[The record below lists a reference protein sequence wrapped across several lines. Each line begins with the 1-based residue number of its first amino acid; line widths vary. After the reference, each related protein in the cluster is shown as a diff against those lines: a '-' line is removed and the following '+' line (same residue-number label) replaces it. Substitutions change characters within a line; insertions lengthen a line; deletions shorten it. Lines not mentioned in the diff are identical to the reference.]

1 MRPIK
6 LALQYF
12 GPYEQTTVDFER
24 FTESKLFLITGDTGA
39 GKTTM
44 FDGMTYALFGE
55 GTSERKPEEMR
66 SEFAPTTAETVVTFW
81 FEHNGRYYRISR
93 KPTQQLKKKRG
104 AKSDDDTTERKAEVS
119 LTEVDETLQ
128 VPIAAMGE
136 KIPVVRDAI
145 QELLH
150 LNADQFRKI
159 ILLPQNQFREFLA
172 AQSDD
177 KMTILRSL
185 FGTEVFNQFTESLKE
200 QQKETLK
207 QVTNLET
214 QRDVALSQIA
224 WDDPAIADSAPT
236 AVEKITALTAYIAR
250 LTDIVTARETEKAT
264 ATTAVAQSQER
275 VKAAEQL
282 HRQFELLAENTAKQQ
297 LLDEQADQINE
308 QRQQATL
315 LQWGN
320 QQQSIVNDVT
330 RYEEQLARVA
340 TELTQ
345 LATREAATT
354 HSLSEA
360 AATKTE
366 LLTQA
371 ADIKTAEA
379 RLTRITRTLLPNAQR
394 LAMLITQ
401 ATQLAQQR
409 QTRQTNEAQLTTQ
422 LAELTAKEVELQ
434 TSLAT
439 VASVS
444 SSREQLLVFATQ
456 ADELQRTDERLQQ
469 AEKKIAQQ
477 ADNLMRVTRQLDT
490 AKANLKDIVAM
501 REAKATLRRELMIK
515 QLHSELK
522 IGEACMVCGQIYTGE
537 GADPHVGSTS
547 YAEIKVAMAAVDE
560 AETAEQQAIATE
572 ASLTTDATQTKQQ
585 YDTLAKQ
592 LASERD
598 GFASEYNQLFTAWAT
613 VFPNNLLPDTYDT
626 STVQTVIA
634 QVRQH
639 LSDQVTKQ
647 EQLTATLAT
656 LTEEIASVKTNLA
669 RTQTQLSGI
678 TTQLAENDSEQHD
691 LNSDG
696 QLTIVS
702 DYEVE
707 QQALTEKIATYQQA
721 VQSAD
726 EKIRSA
732 EQTQQE
738 LSQRRLVLN
747 QEQNSYQTALDEAK
761 GRLGIAITDGPVADE
776 QALQALLDR
785 IQNQPDELI
794 QLERQLAAYDTQRKT
809 VATAIAQSQA
819 LTAGQERPDL
829 SQLQAELTQ
838 KQTALAEATE
848 RLNKA
853 EWLLEA
859 LQQQQTTILKLQTD
873 IDAITAKSADL
884 IKLTQAVDGNN
895 LLHLRLEPYVLRSF
909 LYEVLTYANEHYI
922 GTLSGGR
929 YQFVLSSRQA
939 GRANQNG
946 LDIDIYDQDGGKVR
960 STSTLSGG
968 ESFIAALSIALS
980 MAEIVQRRAG
990 GAKIDALFID
1000 EGFGSLDSNTL
1011 NQALEALSMVE
1022 QSGRLIGV
1030 ISHVESMKRQIQQQ
1044 MVVTKLGDGRSRL
1057 TYRMV

>member
-200 QQKETLK
+200 QQKDTLK

-214 QRDVALSQIA
+214 QRDVALSQIS
-224 WDDPAIADSAPT
+224 WDDPAIADDAPT
-236 AVEKITALTAYIAR
+236 VVEKITALTAYIAR
-250 LTDIVTARETEKAT
+250 LADTVTTREAAKVTT
-264 ATTAVAQSQER
+264 TTAVAQSQEQL
-275 VKAAEQL
+275 KAAEQL
-282 HRQFELLAENTAKQQ
+282 NRQFELLAENKAKQQ
-297 LLDEQADQINE
+297 QLDEQAEQINE

-315 LQWGN
+315 LQWGT

-330 RYEEQLARVA
+330 RYEEQLARVT

-345 LATREAATT
+345 LATREVATT
-354 HSLSEA
+354 QSLTEA
-360 AATKTE
+360 TSTKTE
-366 LLTQA
+366 LLSQA
-371 ADIKTAEA
+371 ADITVAEA
-379 RLTRITRTLLPNAQR
+379 RLTTITRTLLPNAQR

-409 QTRQTNEAQLTTQ
+409 QTLQTNEAQLKNQ

-456 ADELQRTDERLQQ
+456 ADELQRTDARLQQ
-469 AEKKIAQQ
+469 TEKKVAQQ
-477 ADNLMRVTRQLDT
+477 AESLTRVTRQLDT
-490 AKANLKDIVAM
+490 AKANLQDIIAM

-537 GADPHVGSTS
+537 GDDPHVGGTS

-572 ASLTTDATQTKQQ
+572 ASLTTEATQTKQQ
-585 YDTLAKQ
+585 YDTLVIQ
-592 LASERD
+592 LTSERE
-598 GFASEYNQLFTAWAT
+598 GFASEYNQFFTAWAT
-613 VFPNNLLPDTYDT
+613 VFPDNLLPDTYDA
-626 STVQTVIA
+626 STVQTTMT

-656 LTEEIASVKTNLA
+656 VTDEIAAVKTNLA
-669 RTQTQLSGI
+669 RTQTQLTGI
-678 TTQLAENDSEQHD
+678 TAQMTENDGEQHD

-696 QLTIVS
+696 QLTTVS

-707 QQALTEKIATYQQA
+707 QQSLSEKIATYQRA
-721 VQSAD
+721 VQRAD

-732 EQTQQE
+732 EQTRAE
-738 LSQRRLVLN
+738 LSQRRTVLS
-747 QEQNSYQTALDEAK
+747 QEQDTYQTALDGAK
-761 GRLGIAITDGPVADE
+761 GRLGVAITDGPIADE
-776 QALQALLDR
+776 RAFKVLLER
-785 IQNQPDELI
+785 LQNQPDELI
-794 QLERQLAAYDTQRKT
+794 QLERQIAAYDTQRET
-809 VATAIAQSQA
+809 VATALAQSQT

-848 RLNKA
+848 NLNKA
-853 EWLLEA
+853 EWQLEA

-873 IDAITAKSADL
+873 IDAITEKSADL

>member
-66 SEFAPTTAETVVTFW
+66 SEFAPTTVETAVTFW

-250 LTDIVTARETEKAT
+250 LTDIVTACETEKAM

-275 VKAAEQL
+275 VKTAEQL
-282 HRQFELLAENTAKQQ
+282 NRQFELLAENTAKQQ

-320 QQQSIVNDVT
+320 QQQSIVNGVT

-409 QTRQTNEAQLTTQ
+409 QTLQTNEAQLTAQ

-456 ADELQRTDERLQQ
+456 ADELHRTDERLQQ
-469 AEKKIAQQ
+469 TEKKVAQQ
-477 ADNLMRVTRQLDT
+477 AENLMRVTRKLDT
-490 AKANLKDIVAM
+490 AKANLQDVIAM

-598 GFASEYNQLFTAWAT
+598 GFASEYNQFFTAWAT
-613 VFPNNLLPDTYDT
+613 VFPNNLLPDKYDT

-656 LTEEIASVKTNLA
+656 VTEEIASVKTNLA

-678 TTQLAENDSEQHD
+678 TTQLAENDSEQHE

-696 QLTIVS
+696 PLSTVS

-747 QEQNSYQTALDEAK
+747 QEQNTYQTALDEAK
-761 GRLGIAITDGPVADE
+761 GRLGIAITDGPVVDE

-794 QLERQLAAYDTQRKT
+794 QLERQLAAYDTERKT

-838 KQTALAEATE
+838 KQTASAEATE

-1044 MVVTKLGDGRSRL
+1044 MVVAKLGDGRSRL

>member
-66 SEFAPTTAETVVTFW
+66 SEFAPITVETAVTFW

-250 LTDIVTARETEKAT
+250 LTDIVTARETEKAM

-275 VKAAEQL
+275 VKTAEQL
-282 HRQFELLAENTAKQQ
+282 NRQFELLAENTAKQQ

-371 ADIKTAEA
+371 ADIETAEA
-379 RLTRITRTLLPNAQR
+379 RLKRITRTLLPNAQR

-409 QTRQTNEAQLTTQ
+409 QTLQTNEAQLTAQ

-456 ADELQRTDERLQQ
+456 ADELHRTDERLQQ
-469 AEKKIAQQ
+469 TEKKVAQQ
-477 ADNLMRVTRQLDT
+477 AENLMRVTRKLDT
-490 AKANLKDIVAM
+490 AKANLQDVIAM

-522 IGEACMVCGQIYTGE
+522 IGEVCMVCGQIYTGE

-598 GFASEYNQLFTAWAT
+598 GFASEYNQFFTAWAT
-613 VFPNNLLPDTYDT
+613 VFPNNLLPDKYDT

-656 LTEEIASVKTNLA
+656 VTEEIASVKTNLA

-678 TTQLAENDSEQHD
+678 TTQLAENDSEQHE

-696 QLTIVS
+696 PLSTVS

-747 QEQNSYQTALDEAK
+747 QEQNTYQTALDEAK
-761 GRLGIAITDGPVADE
+761 GRLGIAITDGPVVDE

-794 QLERQLAAYDTQRKT
+794 QLERQLAAYDTERKT

-838 KQTALAEATE
+838 KQTASAEATE

-946 LDIDIYDQDGGKVR
+946 LDIDIYDQDGVKVR

-1044 MVVTKLGDGRSRL
+1044 MVVAKLGDGRSRL

>member
-200 QQKETLK
+200 QQKDTLK

-214 QRDVALSQIA
+214 QRDVALSQIS

-282 HRQFELLAENTAKQQ
+282 NRQFELLAENTAKQQ
-297 LLDEQADQINE
+297 QLDEQAEQINE

-315 LQWGN
+315 LQWGT
-320 QQQSIVNDVT
+320 QQQSIMNDVT

-345 LATREAATT
+345 LATREATT
-354 HSLSEA
+354 TNSLSVA
-360 AATKTE
+360 KATKAE

-371 ADIKTAEA
+371 ADIKTVEA

-394 LAMLITQ
+394 LAMLIAQ
-401 ATQLAQQR
+401 AAQLAQQR
-409 QTRQTNEAQLTTQ
+409 QTLQTNEAQLTTQ
-422 LAELTAKEVELQ
+422 LAELTAKEVALQ

-444 SSREQLLVFATQ
+444 ASREQLLVFAAQ

-469 AEKKIAQQ
+469 TEKKVAQQ
-477 ADNLMRVTRQLDT
+477 AENLMQVTRKLDT
-490 AKANLKDIVAM
+490 AKANLQDVIAM

-585 YDTLAKQ
+585 YDALAKQ
-592 LASERD
+592 LTSERD
-598 GFASEYNQLFTAWAT
+598 GFASEYNQFFTAWAT
-613 VFPNNLLPDTYDT
+613 VFPDNLLPDTYDT

-647 EQLTATLAT
+647 EYLTATLAT
-656 LTEEIASVKTNLA
+656 LTEEIASVKKNLA

-678 TTQLAENDSEQHD
+678 TTQLAENDSEQDD

-696 QLTIVS
+696 QLTTVS

-707 QQALTEKIATYQQA
+707 QQALSEKIATYQQA

-732 EQTQQE
+732 EQTQAE
-738 LSQRRLVLN
+738 LSQRRIVLS
-747 QEQNSYQTALDEAK
+747 QEQDTYQTALEGAK
-761 GRLGIAITDGPVADE
+761 GRLGVAITDGPVADE
-776 QALQALLDR
+776 RAFKVLLER
-785 IQNQPDELI
+785 LQNQPDELI
-794 QLERQLAAYDTQRKT
+794 QLERQIAAYDTQRET
-809 VATAIAQSQA
+809 VATAIAQSQT
-819 LTAGQERPDL
+819 LTAGQERPNL

-848 RLNKA
+848 SLNKA

>member
-81 FEHNGRYYRISR
+81 FEHNGRYYLIRR
-93 KPTQQLKKKRG
+93 KPTQHLKKKRG

-200 QQKETLK
+200 QQKDTLK

-214 QRDVALSQIA
+214 QRDVALSQIS
-224 WDDPAIADSAPT
+224 WDDPAIAESAPT
-236 AVEKITALTAYIAR
+236 AVEKINALTAYIAR
-250 LTDIVTARETEKAT
+250 STDMVTTRDTEKAT

-275 VKAAEQL
+275 VKVAEKL
-282 HRQFELLAENTAKQQ
+282 NREFELLAENTAKQQ
-297 LLDEQADQINE
+297 QLDEQAEQINE
-308 QRQQATL
+308 QRQQAML
-315 LQWGN
+315 LQWGT

-345 LATREAATT
+345 LAIREATT
-354 HSLSEA
+354 TNSLSVA
-360 AATKTE
+360 MATKAE

-394 LAMLITQ
+394 LAMLIAQ

-409 QTRQTNEAQLTTQ
+409 QTLQTNEAQLTAELT
-422 LAELTAKEVELQ
+422 ELTAKEVELQ
-434 TSLAT
+434 TSLAK

-444 SSREQLLVFATQ
+444 ASREQLLVFTAQ

-469 AEKKIAQQ
+469 TEKKFAQQ
-477 ADNLMRVTRQLDT
+477 AENLMQVTRKLDT
-490 AKANLKDIVAM
+490 AKANLQDVIAM

-585 YDTLAKQ
+585 YDALAKQ
-592 LASERD
+592 LMSERD
-598 GFASEYNQLFTAWAT
+598 GFASEYNQFFTAWAT

-626 STVQTVIA
+626 STVQTVIS

-639 LSDQVTKQ
+639 LSNQVTKQ
-647 EQLTATLAT
+647 EHLTETLAT
-656 LTEEIASVKTNLA
+656 VTEDIASVKTNLA

-678 TTQLAENDSEQHD
+678 TTQMAGNDSEQDD

-696 QLTIVS
+696 QLTTVS

-707 QQALTEKIATYQQA
+707 QQALSEKIAIHQQA
-721 VQSAD
+721 VQIAD

-732 EQTQQE
+732 EQTQAE
-738 LSQRRLVLN
+738 LSQRRRVLS
-747 QEQNSYQTALDEAK
+747 QEQETYQAALDGAK
-761 GRLGIAITDGPVADE
+761 GRLGVAITDGPVADE
-776 QALQALLDR
+776 RAFKVLLAR
-785 IQNQPDELI
+785 LQNQPDELI
-794 QLERQLAAYDTQRKT
+794 QLERQIAAYDTQRET
-809 VATAIAQSQA
+809 VATAIAQSQT
-819 LTAGQERPDL
+819 LTADQERPNL

-848 RLNKA
+848 SLNKA

-909 LYEVLTYANEHYI
+909 LYEVLSYANEHYI

>member
-200 QQKETLK
+200 QQKDTLK
-207 QVTNLET
+207 QITNLET
-214 QRDVALSQIA
+214 QRDVALSQIS
-224 WDDPAIADSAPT
+224 WDDPAIAESVPT
-236 AVEKITALTAYIAR
+236 AVEKINALTVYIAR
-250 LTDIVTARETEKAT
+250 STDIVTTRDTEKTT
-264 ATTAVAQSQER
+264 ATMAVAQSQER
-275 VKAAEQL
+275 VKVAEQL
-282 HRQFELLAENTAKQQ
+282 NREFELLAENTAKQQ
-297 LLDEQADQINE
+297 QLDEQAEQINE

-315 LQWGN
+315 LQWGT

-345 LATREAATT
+345 LAIREATT
-354 HSLSEA
+354 TNSLSVA
-360 AATKTE
+360 MATKAE

-394 LAMLITQ
+394 LAMLIAQ

-409 QTRQTNEAQLTTQ
+409 QTLQTNEAQLTAELT
-422 LAELTAKEVELQ
+422 ELTAKEVELQ
-434 TSLAT
+434 TSLAK

-444 SSREQLLVFATQ
+444 ASREQSLVFTAQ

-469 AEKKIAQQ
+469 TEKKVAQQ
-477 ADNLMRVTRQLDT
+477 AENLMQVTRKLDT
-490 AKANLKDIVAM
+490 AKANLQDVISM

-585 YDTLAKQ
+585 YDALAKQ
-592 LASERD
+592 LMSERD
-598 GFASEYNQLFTAWAT
+598 GFAREYNQFFTAWAT

-626 STVQTVIA
+626 STVQTVIS

-647 EQLTATLAT
+647 EHLTETLAT
-656 LTEEIASVKTNLA
+656 MTEDIAFVKTNLA

-678 TTQLAENDSEQHD
+678 TTQMAGNDSEQDD

-696 QLTIVS
+696 QLTTVS

-707 QQALTEKIATYQQA
+707 QQALSEKIAIHQQA
-721 VQSAD
+721 VQIAD

-732 EQTQQE
+732 EQTQAE
-738 LSQRRLVLN
+738 LSQRRRVLS
-747 QEQNSYQTALDEAK
+747 QEQETYQAALDGAK
-761 GRLGIAITDGPVADE
+761 GRLGVAITDGPVADE
-776 QALQALLDR
+776 RAFKVLLAR
-785 IQNQPDELI
+785 LQNQPDELI
-794 QLERQLAAYDTQRKT
+794 QLERQIAAYDTQRET
-809 VATAIAQSQA
+809 VATAIAQSQT
-819 LTAGQERPDL
+819 LTAGQERPNL

-848 RLNKA
+848 SLNKA

-859 LQQQQTTILKLQTD
+859 LQQQQTTISKLQTD

-884 IKLTQAVDGNN
+884 IKLTQVVDGNN

-909 LYEVLTYANEHYI
+909 LYEVLSYANEHYI

-980 MAEIVQRRAG
+980 MAEIVQQRAG

>member
-66 SEFAPTTAETVVTFW
+66 SEFAPTTEETVVTFW

-200 QQKETLK
+200 QQKDTLK

-214 QRDVALSQIA
+214 QRDVALSQIS

-250 LTDIVTARETEKAT
+250 LTDLVTARETEKAT

-282 HRQFELLAENTAKQQ
+282 NRQFELLAENTAKQQ
-297 LLDEQADQINE
+297 LLDEQADQIKE

-360 AATKTE
+360 TATKAE

-371 ADIKTAEA
+371 ADIKIAEA
-379 RLTRITRTLLPNAQR
+379 RLTTITRTLLPNAQR
-394 LAMLITQ
+394 LAILIAQ

-409 QTRQTNEAQLTTQ
+409 QTRQTNEAQLKTQ
-422 LAELTAKEVELQ
+422 LAELTAKDRHDRQ
-434 TSLAT
+434 TIFPQFKRGKSCGTA
-439 VASVS
+439 
-444 SSREQLLVFATQ
+444 
-456 ADELQRTDERLQQ
+456 ERL
-469 AEKKIAQQ
+469 
-477 ADNLMRVTRQLDT
+477 T
-490 AKANLKDIVAM
+490 
-501 REAKATLRRELMIK
+501 
-515 QLHSELK
+515 
-522 IGEACMVCGQIYTGE
+522 
-537 GADPHVGSTS
+537 
-547 YAEIKVAMAAVDE
+547 
-560 AETAEQQAIATE
+560 
-572 ASLTTDATQTKQQ
+572 
-585 YDTLAKQ
+585 
-592 LASERD
+592 
-598 GFASEYNQLFTAWAT
+598 
-613 VFPNNLLPDTYDT
+613 
-626 STVQTVIA
+626 
-634 QVRQH
+634 
-639 LSDQVTKQ
+639 
-647 EQLTATLAT
+647 
-656 LTEEIASVKTNLA
+656 
-669 RTQTQLSGI
+669 
-678 TTQLAENDSEQHD
+678 
-691 LNSDG
+691 
-696 QLTIVS
+696 
-702 DYEVE
+702 
-707 QQALTEKIATYQQA
+707 
-721 VQSAD
+721 
-726 EKIRSA
+726 
-732 EQTQQE
+732 
-738 LSQRRLVLN
+738 
-747 QEQNSYQTALDEAK
+747 
-761 GRLGIAITDGPVADE
+761 
-776 QALQALLDR
+776 
-785 IQNQPDELI
+785 
-794 QLERQLAAYDTQRKT
+794 
-809 VATAIAQSQA
+809 
-819 LTAGQERPDL
+819 
-829 SQLQAELTQ
+829 
-838 KQTALAEATE
+838 
-848 RLNKA
+848 
-853 EWLLEA
+853 
-859 LQQQQTTILKLQTD
+859 
-873 IDAITAKSADL
+873 
-884 IKLTQAVDGNN
+884 
-895 LLHLRLEPYVLRSF
+895 
-909 LYEVLTYANEHYI
+909 
-922 GTLSGGR
+922 
-929 YQFVLSSRQA
+929 
-939 GRANQNG
+939 
-946 LDIDIYDQDGGKVR
+946 
-960 STSTLSGG
+960 
-968 ESFIAALSIALS
+968 
-980 MAEIVQRRAG
+980 
-990 GAKIDALFID
+990 
-1000 EGFGSLDSNTL
+1000 
-1011 NQALEALSMVE
+1011 
-1022 QSGRLIGV
+1022 
-1030 ISHVESMKRQIQQQ
+1030 
-1044 MVVTKLGDGRSRL
+1044 
-1057 TYRMV
+1057 

>member
-66 SEFAPTTAETVVTFW
+66 SEFAPTTVETAVTFW

-250 LTDIVTARETEKAT
+250 LTDIVTARETEKAM

-275 VKAAEQL
+275 VKTAEQL
-282 HRQFELLAENTAKQQ
+282 NRQFELLAENTAKQQ

-409 QTRQTNEAQLTTQ
+409 QTLQTNEAQLTTQ

-456 ADELQRTDERLQQ
+456 ADELHRTDERLQQ
-469 AEKKIAQQ
+469 TEKKVAQQ
-477 ADNLMRVTRQLDT
+477 AENLMRVTRKLDT
-490 AKANLKDIVAM
+490 AKANLQDVIAM

-598 GFASEYNQLFTAWAT
+598 GFASEYNQFFTAWAT
-613 VFPNNLLPDTYDT
+613 VFPNNLLPDKYDT

-656 LTEEIASVKTNLA
+656 VTEEIASVKTNLA

-678 TTQLAENDSEQHD
+678 TTQLAENDSEQHE
-691 LNSDG
+691 LNSDEP
-696 QLTIVS
+696 LSTVS

-747 QEQNSYQTALDEAK
+747 QEQNTYQTALDEAK
-761 GRLGIAITDGPVADE
+761 GRLGIAITDGPVVDE

-794 QLERQLAAYDTQRKT
+794 QLERQLAAYDTERKT

-838 KQTALAEATE
+838 KQTASAEATE

-884 IKLTQAVDGNN
+884 IKLTQVVDGNN

-1044 MVVTKLGDGRSRL
+1044 MVVAKLGDGRSRL

>member
-128 VPIAAMGE
+128 VPITAMGE

-200 QQKETLK
+200 QQKDTLK
-207 QVTNLET
+207 QITNLET
-214 QRDVALSQIA
+214 QRDVALSQIS
-224 WDDPAIADSAPT
+224 WDDPAIAESVPT
-236 AVEKITALTAYIAR
+236 AVEKINALTVYIAR
-250 LTDIVTARETEKAT
+250 STDIVTTRDTEKTT
-264 ATTAVAQSQER
+264 ATMAVAQSQER
-275 VKAAEQL
+275 VKVAEQL
-282 HRQFELLAENTAKQQ
+282 NREFELLAENTAKQQ
-297 LLDEQADQINE
+297 QLDEQAEQINE

-315 LQWGN
+315 LQWGT

-345 LATREAATT
+345 LAIREATT
-354 HSLSEA
+354 TNSLSVA
-360 AATKTE
+360 MATKAE

-394 LAMLITQ
+394 LAMLIAQ

-409 QTRQTNEAQLTTQ
+409 QTLQTNEAQLTAELT
-422 LAELTAKEVELQ
+422 ELTAKEVELQ
-434 TSLAT
+434 TSLAK

-444 SSREQLLVFATQ
+444 ASREQSLVFTAQ

-469 AEKKIAQQ
+469 TEKKVAQQ
-477 ADNLMRVTRQLDT
+477 AENLMQVTRKLDT
-490 AKANLKDIVAM
+490 AKANLRDVISM

-522 IGEACMVCGQIYTGE
+522 IDEACMVCGQIYTGE

-585 YDTLAKQ
+585 YDALAKQ
-592 LASERD
+592 LMSERD
-598 GFASEYNQLFTAWAT
+598 GFDREYNQFFTAWAT

-626 STVQTVIA
+626 STVQTVIS

-647 EQLTATLAT
+647 EHLTETLAT
-656 LTEEIASVKTNLA
+656 VTEDIASVKTNLA

-678 TTQLAENDSEQHD
+678 TTQMAGNDSEQDD

-696 QLTIVS
+696 QLTTVS

-707 QQALTEKIATYQQA
+707 QQALSEKIAIHQQA
-721 VQSAD
+721 VQIAD

-732 EQTQQE
+732 EQTQAE
-738 LSQRRLVLN
+738 LSQRRRVLS
-747 QEQNSYQTALDEAK
+747 QEQETYQAALDGAK
-761 GRLGIAITDGPVADE
+761 GRLGVAITDGPVADE
-776 QALQALLDR
+776 RAFKVLLAR
-785 IQNQPDELI
+785 LQNQPDELI
-794 QLERQLAAYDTQRKT
+794 QLERQIAAYDTQRET
-809 VATAIAQSQA
+809 VATAIAQSQT
-819 LTAGQERPDL
+819 LTAGQERPNL

-848 RLNKA
+848 SLNKA

-859 LQQQQTTILKLQTD
+859 LQQQQTTISKLQTD

-884 IKLTQAVDGNN
+884 IKLTQVVDGNN

-909 LYEVLTYANEHYI
+909 LYEVLSYANEHYI

>member
-409 QTRQTNEAQLTTQ
+409 QTLQTNEAQLTTQ

-469 AEKKIAQQ
+469 AEKKVAQQ
-477 ADNLMRVTRQLDT
+477 ADNLMRVTRKLDT
-490 AKANLKDIVAM
+490 AKANLQDVIAM

-598 GFASEYNQLFTAWAT
+598 GFASEYNQFFTAWAT

-656 LTEEIASVKTNLA
+656 VTEEIASVKTNLA

-691 LNSDG
+691 LNSDVP
-696 QLTIVS
+696 LSTVS

-747 QEQNSYQTALDEAK
+747 QEQNTYQTALDEAK

-884 IKLTQAVDGNN
+884 IKLTQAVDGTN
-895 LLHLRLEPYVLRSF
+895 LEHLRLVPYVLRSF

-960 STSTLSGG
+960 PTSTLSGG

>member
-1 MRPIK
+1 M
-6 LALQYF
+6 
-12 GPYEQTTVDFER
+12 
-24 FTESKLFLITGDTGA
+24 
-39 GKTTM
+39 
-44 FDGMTYALFGE
+44 
-55 GTSERKPEEMR
+55 
-66 SEFAPTTAETVVTFW
+66 
-81 FEHNGRYYRISR
+81 
-93 KPTQQLKKKRG
+93 
-104 AKSDDDTTERKAEVS
+104 S

-409 QTRQTNEAQLTTQ
+409 QTLQTNEAQLTTQ

-469 AEKKIAQQ
+469 AEKKVAQQ
-477 ADNLMRVTRQLDT
+477 ADNLMRVTRKLDT
-490 AKANLKDIVAM
+490 AKANLQDVIAM

-598 GFASEYNQLFTAWAT
+598 GFASEYNQFFTAWAT

-656 LTEEIASVKTNLA
+656 VTEEIASVKTNLA

-691 LNSDG
+691 LNSDVP
-696 QLTIVS
+696 LSTVS

-747 QEQNSYQTALDEAK
+747 QEQNTYQTALDEAK

-960 STSTLSGG
+960 PTSTLSGG

>member
-200 QQKETLK
+200 QQKDTLK

-214 QRDVALSQIA
+214 QRDVALSQIS

-250 LTDIVTARETEKAT
+250 LTDMVTARETEKAT

-282 HRQFELLAENTAKQQ
+282 NRQFELLAENTAKQQ
-297 LLDEQADQINE
+297 LLDEQANQINE

-360 AATKTE
+360 TATKAE

-371 ADIKTAEA
+371 ADIKIAEA
-379 RLTRITRTLLPNAQR
+379 RLTTITRTLLPNAQR

-409 QTRQTNEAQLTTQ
+409 QTRQTNEAQLKTQ

-469 AEKKIAQQ
+469 TEKKVAQQ
-477 ADNLMRVTRQLDT
+477 AENLMRVTRKLDT
-490 AKANLKDIVAM
+490 AKANLQDVIAM

-592 LASERD
+592 LTSERD
-598 GFASEYNQLFTAWAT
+598 GFASEYNQFFTAWAT
-613 VFPNNLLPDTYDT
+613 VFPNNLMPDTYDT

-656 LTEEIASVKTNLA
+656 VTEEIASVKTNLA
-669 RTQTQLSGI
+669 RTQTQLAGI
-678 TTQLAENDSEQHD
+678 TTQLVENDSEQHE

-696 QLTIVS
+696 PLSTVS

-707 QQALTEKIATYQQA
+707 QQALTEKIATYQQV

-747 QEQNSYQTALDEAK
+747 QEQNTYQTALDEAK

-794 QLERQLAAYDTQRKT
+794 QLERQLAAYDTQRQT
-809 VATAIAQSQA
+809 VATAIAQSRA

-838 KQTALAEATE
+838 KQTALDEATE

-853 EWLLEA
+853 EWLLES

-980 MAEIVQRRAG
+980 MAEIVQRLAG

>member
-66 SEFAPTTAETVVTFW
+66 SEFAPTTVETAVTFW

-250 LTDIVTARETEKAT
+250 LTDIVTARETEKAM

-275 VKAAEQL
+275 VKTAEQL
-282 HRQFELLAENTAKQQ
+282 NRQFELLAENTAKQQ

-409 QTRQTNEAQLTTQ
+409 QTLQTNEAQLTAQ

-456 ADELQRTDERLQQ
+456 ADELHRTNERLQQ
-469 AEKKIAQQ
+469 TEKKVAQQ
-477 ADNLMRVTRQLDT
+477 AENLMRVTRKLDT
-490 AKANLKDIVAM
+490 AKANLQDVIAM

-598 GFASEYNQLFTAWAT
+598 GFASEYNQFFTAWAT
-613 VFPNNLLPDTYDT
+613 VFPNNLLPDKYDT

-656 LTEEIASVKTNLA
+656 VTEEIASVKTNLA

-678 TTQLAENDSEQHD
+678 TTQLAENDSEQHE

-696 QLTIVS
+696 PLSTVS

-747 QEQNSYQTALDEAK
+747 QEQNTYQTALDEAK
-761 GRLGIAITDGPVADE
+761 GRLGIAITDGPVVDE

-794 QLERQLAAYDTQRKT
+794 QLERQLAAYDTERKT

-838 KQTALAEATE
+838 KQTASAEATE

-929 YQFVLSSRQA
+929 YQLVLSSRQA

-1044 MVVTKLGDGRSRL
+1044 MVVAKLGDGRSRL